1 MANPQPENGFV
12 KLANE
17 IWNEI
22 IRRDFSKRQKD
33 IILFIWRLS
42 YGCGKK
48 TALVPLLK
56 DFELCGVGYQNIR
69 KEIDHLSNCK
79 VVSWDQNR
87 NVFSV
92 NKDYDQWQISPVK
105 GWDEKKFKDLIS
117 KNLDEK
123 KINSSQNKK
132 IEKRVLH
139 GDLLFASQNKKW
151 LLLKIRSHSFLK
163 REARLPSNP
172 CGCRKKGVSKDIIKN
187 NIKNISCCL
196 GKSDSEIGQAFT
208 TQNES
213 NSESQDAVPAGDVD
227 SNREANELDYRKQ
240 VADRYLARRGKGL
253 EITAKDELILD
264 ELIADAVPI
273 HIALAGIDK
282 AFNTFKPKHKKDE
295 IKSLSYCEGIIYAL
309 HTEAIEQ
316 SEKMKDTKA
325 SEAPDNEP
333 PDNIPTEEDVQRM
346 LAEMRSKRGGD

>member
-56 DFELCGVGYQNIR
+56 DFELCGIGYQNIR

-79 VVSWDQNR
+79 VVSWDKNR
-87 NVFSV
+87 NIFSV

-123 KINSSQNKK
+123 KISTSQNKK
-132 IEKRVLH
+132 LESRSVN
-139 GDLLFASQNKKW
+139 GNLLFASQNKKW

-172 CGCRKKGVSKDIIKN
+172 CGCKKKGVSKDINKN
-187 NIKNISCCL
+187 NIKNNSCCL

-208 TQNES
+208 TKNES
-213 NSESQDAVPAGDVD
+213 NSESQDAVPAGDAD
-227 SNREANELDYRKQ
+227 SNREANELDYRKR
-240 VADRYLARRGKGL
+240 VADRYLTRRGKGL
-253 EITAKDELILD
+253 EITAKDELVLD

-309 HTEAIEQ
+309 NAEAVEE
-316 SEKMKDTKA
+316 SEKQTKNKN
-325 SEAPDNEP
+325 SVESDVESHES
-333 PDNIPTEEDVQRM
+333 IPTEEEVQKM
-346 LAEMRSKRGGD
+346 LVEMRSKRGGD